1 MPGSGA
7 HRSFQTWLFLSYIS
21 FSFLSFPPLQ
31 KIEKEVVKRKERK
44 ERKGNGKKKRDKFM
58 YFKNRK
64 ISQGN
69 AVIMIS
75 SQKMARERMAI
86 FSFAKLIMTAFPS
99 LRCLFP
105 GFIKVFS

>member
-44 ERKGNGKKKRDKFM
+44 ERKGNGKKKNIEKV
-58 YFKNRK
+58 RK
-64 ISQGN
+64 RN
-69 AVIMIS
+69 ATVYH
-75 SQKMARERMAI
+75 
-86 FSFAKLIMTAFPS
+86 
-99 LRCLFP
+99 
-105 GFIKVFS
+105 